1 MKLKGTGFF
10 LVEKV
15 GCYPPIRFS
24 LIASRYNSEM
34 IFAEGLVHRGH
45 RLDERHWFFM
55 VEKVGFYPPI
65 RFSLI
70 AIRYN
75 SKMIFTDFFSGGKV
89 ISGFPQ

>member
-1 MKLKGTGFF
+1 MIFAEGVVHRGHRLDEKHWFF

-15 GCYPPIRFS
+15 GC
-24 LIASRYNSEM
+24 
-34 IFAEGLVHRGH
+34 
-45 RLDERHWFFM
+45 
-55 VEKVGFYPPI
+55 YPPI